1 MTHVS
6 APSLGE
12 FPVFVFVSF
21 TLAKSKKRPRGGAC
35 CASAQAHMA
44 LPSSSAAHL
53 LHAAE
58 WDCARRQR
66 LAAQLRT
73 ALTLLNQSTHSR
85 AQLHASTAL
94 IFALLPA
101 CFAASSLGE
110 QRCGI
115 VRQQTNG
122 GGPLTKA
129 LRGALDLVA
138 STCLAEDVQWLWT
151 SLLRAT
157 HSQREAADVFGT
169 GAEWTKAA
177 TVALMLYG
185 WFWRPAL
192 RSSVQSPSGSVHAK
206 VLFGLLVM
214 GLALRSL
221 TALVRRAQQAAALA
235 IRESAV
241 AAPASATD
249 IVAAAAA
256 TTTTT
261 TLTTTTTGRS
271 RITRRVRTCSLC
283 LSPRRSPTAAACG
296 HVFCWT
302 CIHEWLSDKPE
313 CPLCRQTAMPESV
326 RRLHSR

>member
-1 MTHVS
+1 M
-6 APSLGE
+6 
-12 FPVFVFVSF
+12 
-21 TLAKSKKRPRGGAC
+21 
-35 CASAQAHMA
+35 
-44 LPSSSAAHL
+44 
-53 LHAAE
+53 
-58 WDCARRQR
+58 
-66 LAAQLRT
+66 
-73 ALTLLNQSTHSR
+73 
-85 AQLHASTAL
+85 
-94 IFALLPA
+94 
-101 CFAASSLGE
+101 
-110 QRCGI
+110 
-115 VRQQTNG
+115 
-122 GGPLTKA
+122 KA
-129 LRGALDLVA
+129 LHGALDLVA
-138 STCLAEDVQWLWT
+138 RTCLAEDVQWLWA
-151 SLLRAT
+151 SLRAT

-192 RSSVQSPSGSVHAK
+192 RSSVQSPAGSVHAK
-206 VLFGLLVM
+206 VLFGFLVM

-241 AAPASATD
+241 AAPTNVTD
-249 IVAAAAA
+249 VVAAAAAA

-261 TLTTTTTGRS
+261 TITTTTGRS
-271 RITRRVRTCSLC
+271 RNTRRVRTCSLC

-326 RRLHSR
+326 RRLHF